1 MLSDEDGY
9 TLIRL
14 ARSALE
20 HYLKHGRMIDVD
32 EHIRSRYSMKAGVFV
47 TLNELID
54 MSGKDGNRNDN
65 DNSAIRGKSIYID
78 YAKVKVK
85 EELRG
90 CIGFPLPSKELCY
103 AIVDAAVAAATED
116 PRFEPVKSSELD
128 RITVEL
134 SILTEPELITVK
146 DPREYKDKIKVG
158 RDGLMIVWR
167 YGSGLLLPQVAVEY
181 GWDEERFLCE
191 TCMKA
196 GAMPDCWFYQDTRVY
211 RFEAIIFKEVE
222 PNGRVTRVRLAE

>member
-1 MLSDEDGY
+1 MLSDDDGY
-9 TLIRL
+9 TLVRL

-20 HYLKHGRMIDVD
+20 HYLKHGKMIDVD

-47 TLNELID
+47 TLNEFISYNYD
-54 MSGKDGNRNDN
+54 S
-65 DNSAIRGKSIYID
+65 STHGKSIYVD
-78 YAKVKVK
+78 YANAKVK

-103 AIVDAAVAAATED
+103 AVVDAAVAAATED

-134 SILTEPELITVK
+134 SILTEPELITVR

-222 PNGRVTRVRLAE
+222 PNGRVTRVRLA

>member
-1 MLSDEDGY
+1 MLILSDEDGY

-14 ARSALE
+14 ARNALE
-20 HYLKHGRMIDVD
+20 HYLKHGKMIDVD

-47 TLNELID
+47 TINELIGR
-54 MSGKDGNRNDN
+54 SSND
-65 DNSAIRGKSIYID
+65 SAIHGKSIYID
-78 YAKVKVK
+78 YAKEVR

-90 CIGFPLPSKELCY
+90 CIGFPLPSRELCY
-103 AIVDAAVAAATED
+103 SVIDAAVAAATND
-116 PRFEPVKSSELD
+116 PRFKPVNSSELD
-128 RITVEL
+128 RITLEL
-134 SILTEPELITVK
+134 SILTEPELIKVR

-158 RDGLMIVWR
+158 RDGLMIVWS

-191 TCMKA
+191 ACMKA

-211 RFEAIIFKEVE
+211 RFEAIIFKEIK
-222 PNGRVTRVRLAE
+222 PNGPVIRVRL

>member
-1 MLSDEDGY
+1 MLRLSDEDGY

-20 HYLKHGRMIDVD
+20 YYLEHGRMMDVD
-32 EHIRSRYSMKAGVFV
+32 EHTRSRYSMKAGVFV
-47 TLNELID
+47 TLNELIGV
-54 MSGKDGNRNDN
+54 SSSND
-65 DNSAIRGKSIYID
+65 DSTMHGKSVYID
-78 YAKVKVK
+78 YAKEVR

-103 AIVDAAVAAATED
+103 AVIEAAVAAGTDD
-116 PRFEPVKSSELD
+116 PRFKPVNSSELD
-128 RITVEL
+128 RITFEL
-134 SILTEPELITVK
+134 SILTEPELITVR
-146 DPREYKDKIKVG
+146 DPREYRDKIKVG
-158 RDGLMIVWR
+158 RDGLLIVWS

-196 GAMPDCWFYQDTRVY
+196 GAIPDCWFYPDTRVY
-211 RFEAIIFKEVE
+211 RFEAIIFKEIE
-222 PNGRVTRVRLAE
+222 PNGSVTRVRLDQEES

>member
-20 HYLKHGRMIDVD
+20 HYLKHGKMMDVD
-32 EHIRSRYSMKAGVFV
+32 EHTRSRYSMKAGVFV
-47 TLNELID
+47 TINELIGISSND
-54 MSGKDGNRNDN
+54 SATHGKGV
-65 DNSAIRGKSIYID
+65 YID
-78 YAKVKVK
+78 YAKDVR

-90 CIGFPLPSKELCY
+90 CIGFPLPSKELY
-103 AIVDAAVAAATED
+103 DGVIDAAVAAGTSD
-116 PRFEPVKSSELD
+116 PRFKPVNSSELD
-128 RITVEL
+128 RITFEL
-134 SILTEPELITVK
+134 SILTEPELIKVR

-158 RDGLMIVWR
+158 RDGLMIVWS

-191 TCMKA
+191 TCIKA

-211 RFEAIIFKEVE
+211 RFEAIIFKEIK
-222 PNGRVTRVRLAE
+222 PNGPVIRVRL